1 VAEATGL
8 EIDLSY
14 LPGDRWQ
21 LELGLGL
28 LDSEYVDVGVPPA
41 NGSGLQ
47 PGTPFAYAP
56 DTSVSLSARYRWPLA
71 GGAELALIG
80 NYGWMDEYY
89 RARAADQQSKNDD
102 GSHKPEPAYGILNA
116 NVVFQPAGR
125 NWQLSVFGTNLTDER
140 YVNGGVVAV
149 MALDY
154 GTLGRPRE
162 VGIGMQ
168 FTFR

>member
-1 VAEATGL
+1 MVGVT
-8 EIDLSY
+8 
-14 LPGDRWQ
+14 
-21 LELGLGL
+21 
-28 LDSEYVDVGVPPA
+28 DVGVPPA

-80 NYGWMDEYY
+80 SYGWMDEYY

-140 YVNGGVVAV
+140 YVNGGFVAV